1 MTTLRTVYEEL
12 ICPATLRSG
21 EESTSRPVP
30 AARGEASTRLFD
42 RVVVPLGL
50 VADPE
55 PLLCQAAELAARFHA
70 EILLLQLI
78 PMTSAKLRA
87 PGQAAHLR
95 GTLSQTAHSLIR
107 AGAAR
112 VYAALLEGNAS
123 RHIEE
128 IAVQHEATLI
138 LLSEERDDSHPA
150 HWFGTVTQRLS
161 RRGRAPLLVVRPGCA
176 LTLSPL
182 LCAVDFSDSSRV
194 AFRHALDLARALSCR
209 LTVLHVVP
217 MPMSVQDETSIWSQ
231 DRGELRPAHGGAPSR
246 SAWQAVEVA
255 RKMDE
260 ARRELVSFVDGHDM
274 KCETVVACGSLVAET
289 IWVARARKAGLIV
302 MGSGPRSGLTM
313 VETQTPAEA
322 VAEIADIP
330 VLISQPCAVPLP
342 VHVEG
347 SLFARKTR

>member
-12 ICPATLRSG
+12 VCPAQGHAVAGSPSWLA
-21 EESTSRPVP
+21 P
-30 AARGEASTRLFD
+30 AKREDTSTRLFD
-42 RVVVPLGL
+42 KVVVPLGL

-78 PMTSAKLRA
+78 PTTSAKLRA

-128 IAVQHEATLI
+128 IAVQHQATLI
-138 LLSEERDDSHPA
+138 LLSEERDDSHPS

-217 MPMSVQDETSIWSQ
+217 MPVSVQDETSIWRMDHSQ
-231 DRGELRPAHGGAPSR
+231 LRPACSGAPAHT
-246 SAWQAVEVA
+246 AWQAVEVT

-260 ARRELVSFVDGHDM
+260 ARRELASFVDGHDM

-289 IWVARARKAGLIV
+289 IWMARARKAGLIV

-342 VHVEG
+342 VSVEG